1 MKNSKYPNLAT
12 LCEPTFN
19 ASSSHLICIVRKR
32 SFLDLAA
39 LEISVITVYKTSA
52 MTSAESTELL

>member
-1 MKNSKYPNLAT
+1 MTNSKYPNLAT

-32 SFLDLAA
+32 SFLDLEAF
-39 LEISVITVYKTSA
+39 EISVFPVYRTSA
-52 MTSAESTELL
+52 MTSAETTEIL